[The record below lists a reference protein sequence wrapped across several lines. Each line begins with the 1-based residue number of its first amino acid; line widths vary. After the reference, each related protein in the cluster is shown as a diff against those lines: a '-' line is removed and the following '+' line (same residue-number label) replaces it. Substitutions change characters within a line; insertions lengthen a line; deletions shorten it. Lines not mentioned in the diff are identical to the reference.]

1 MKLPVNAMELHGPAC
16 WGCDIVDALLVILGG
31 SAGSA
36 LVGGIFM
43 LIQWKLN
50 RKATQEDRAAELA
63 ALEGREL
70 KRLVGV
76 LLEADRTILYDR
88 IKHLGKSYI
97 ARGYITVE
105 ELEDID
111 LMHGVYHDKDKLG
124 GNGFL
129 DALMKTVHAID
140 VRAS

>member
-1 MKLPVNAMELHGPAC
+1 
-16 WGCDIVDALLVILGG
+16 VDTLFAILGG
-31 SAGSA
+31 GAGSA

-50 RKATQEDRAAELA
+50 RKAAREDRAAEIGA
-63 ALEGREL
+63 EESREL

-76 LLEADRTILYDR
+76 LVEADRTILYDR
-88 IKHLGKSYI
+88 IKHLGKSHI

-111 LMHGVYHDKDKLG
+111 LMHKVYHDKDKLG

-129 DALMKTVHAID
+129 DNLMKTVHALE
-140 VRAS
+140 VKAV

>member
-1 MKLPVNAMELHGPAC
+1 MQ
-16 WGCDIVDALLVILGG
+16 ILLAILGG
-31 SAGSA
+31 GVGTA
-36 LVGGIFM
+36 LVGGIFT

-50 RKATQEDRAAELA
+50 RKAAQEDRAEAVSTASCA
-63 ALEGREL
+63 ARGQEIRDL
-70 KRLVGV
+70 KHLVGV
-76 LLEADRTILYDR
+76 LVEADRTILYDR

-129 DALMKTVHAID
+129 DALMKTVHALE
-140 VRAS
+140 VRVA

>member
-1 MKLPVNAMELHGPAC
+1 MQT
-16 WGCDIVDALLVILGG
+16 LLAILGG
-31 SAGSA
+31 GAGTA
-36 LVGGIFM
+36 LVGGIFT
-43 LIQWKLN
+43 IVQWRLN
-50 RKATQEDRAAELA
+50 RKAAREDRAAQLGAE
-63 ALEGREL
+63 ESQEL

-105 ELEDID
+105 ELEDIN

-129 DALMKTVHAID
+129 DTLMQT
-140 VRAS
+140 VRALEVRV

>member
-1 MKLPVNAMELHGPAC
+1 VE
-16 WGCDIVDALLVILGG
+16 IVLAILGG
-31 SAGSA
+31 GAGSA
-36 LVGGIFM
+36 LVGGTFA

-50 RKATQEDRAAELA
+50 RKAAQEDQAEAVSTASCAARGQEI
-63 ALEGREL
+63 RDL
-70 KRLVGV
+70 KRLVNV
-76 LLEADRTILYDR
+76 LVEADRTILYDR

-129 DALMKTVHAID
+129 DALMKTVHALD
-140 VRAS
+140 VRVS

>member
-1 MKLPVNAMELHGPAC
+1 MQWLSVL
-16 WGCDIVDALLVILGG
+16 LGG
-31 SAGSA
+31 GVGSA
-36 LVGGIFM
+36 LVAGVFT
-43 LIQWKLN
+43 LLQWRLG
-50 RKATQEDRAAELA
+50 RKAAREDRAAELA

-76 LLEADRTILYDR
+76 LVEADRTILYDR

-111 LMHGVYHDKDKLG
+111 LMHEVYHNKEKLG

-129 DALMKTVHAID
+129 DALMTTVHTLN
-140 VRAS
+140 VRVI

>member
-1 MKLPVNAMELHGPAC
+1 MET
-16 WGCDIVDALLVILGG
+16 LLVILGG
-31 SAGSA
+31 GVGTA
-36 LVGGIFM
+36 LVGGIFA

-50 RKATQEDRAAELA
+50 RKAAREDRAEATGA
-63 ALEGREL
+63 ASCAARGQEIREL

-88 IKHLGKSYI
+88 IKHLGKSHI

-105 ELEDID
+105 ELEDLD
-111 LMHGVYHDKDKLG
+111 LMHEVYHNKEKLG

-129 DALMKTVHAID
+129 DALMKTVHSLD

>member
-1 MKLPVNAMELHGPAC
+1 M
-16 WGCDIVDALLVILGG
+16 DTLLAILGG
-31 SAGSA
+31 GAGSA

-50 RKATQEDRAAELA
+50 RKAAQEDRAEAVNTASCA
-63 ALEGREL
+63 ARGQEIRDL
-70 KRLVGV
+70 KKLVNV
-76 LLEADRTILYDR
+76 LVEADRTILYDR

-97 ARGYITVE
+97 SRGYITVE

-111 LMHGVYHDKDKLG
+111 LMHEVYHDKDKLG

-129 DALMKTVHAID
+129 DSLMSTVHALE
-140 VRAS
+140 VRVV